1 MKGDDRYKMLKTLP
15 ARQVALILIHRHR
28 VRRINVGGTKTKN
41 YALGM
46 SVSEGADEGIYDFD
60 EDKICALASEYNA
73 IDDYRNWKA
82 VLEALK
88 VLAPVVAPCA
98 DADSVAVGNGIYDYG
113 NKFLIPLDPELVF
126 TMKSH
131 VDSSIM
137 RRTSLSRC
145 PTARSGTSRAGCK
158 AFLTTLM
165 LRLSSDACLAQ
176 SYALTCHGIIPSGCC
191 PRSATMAR
199 ARCAD

>member
-1 MKGDDRYKMLKTLP
+1 MKGDDKYKKLKTLP
-15 ARQVALILIHRHR
+15 ARQVALILIHRHC

-46 SVSEGADEGIYDFD
+46 YVYEGADEGIYDFD

-98 DADSVAVGNGIYDYG
+98 DADLVAVGNGIYDYG
-113 NKFLIPLDPELVF
+113 NKFLMPFDPELVF

-131 VDSSIM
+131 VDFIDNAPNQFIEM
-137 RRTSLSRC
+137 PDGEVWGRGQLD
-145 PTARSGTSRAGCK
+145 ARS
-158 AFLTTLM
+158 L
-165 LRLSSDACLAQ
+165 
-176 SYALTCHGIIPSGCC
+176 
-191 PRSATMAR
+191 
-199 ARCAD
+199 